1 MRVTSSAVTVN
12 ALPTIAGIT
21 TSTNNLC
28 VGTPLTLTAGAV
40 TGNGAITSYNW
51 SGPNGYTATTTTNTA
66 TLTPSTTA
74 ASGNYS
80 VSVTYAG
87 TGCNSATA
95 VTSAAVTVNALPTIA
110 SITSSAS
117 NLCVGT
123 PVTFTA
129 GAVTGTGSLVS
140 YNWSGPNSFS
150 TTTAVNSTSFTTTTA
165 AQSGV
170 YTLTVTYPGT
180 GCTSNAVTT
189 SPAVTVNDLPN
200 VASITAST
208 TQICTGSTITFT
220 AGAVTGA
227 GALASYNWTGPNS
240 FSTTTTSNSTAI
252 STTTT
257 AQSGVYSLTVT
268 YPGSGCTSNKVTTP
282 TITVNNIPSVT
293 SINLSATTLCAGSVL
308 TLNSIGATGTGSV
321 VSYNWSGPN
330 AYASTSATA
339 SQTYTLPGVLATGVY
354 SLNVTY
360 PGTGCTSNTVASS
373 ALTVNAT
380 PIVYNITGG
389 GAYCSGGSGVPVGV
403 SNSQIGVN
411 YQLYRDGAAIGS
423 PLAGTDAPLSFGLQT
438 VAGTY
443 SVLATNTANS
453 CNSNITGTTV
463 ISTSSSPNA
472 YTVTGGGTYCEGGS
486 GFAIGL
492 SGSDFGVTYQL
503 YRDGV
508 TVGSFITGTGAAIS
522 FGLQT
527 IDGNYTV
534 VANPGSTCS
543 LTMTGTSVVNMLPA
557 PNVYDMTGGGT
568 ICAGDAGV
576 RRRVARAG
584 PGRRGG
590 VAGVTAWQ
598 EGVVPVVS
606 SGCSGALPVD
616 WSTLDAGS
624 ACHSRRLR

>member
-1 MRVTSSAVTVN
+1 
-12 ALPTIAGIT
+12 
-21 TSTNNLC
+21 
-28 VGTPLTLTAGAV
+28 
-40 TGNGAITSYNW
+40 
-51 SGPNGYTATTTTNTA
+51 
-66 TLTPSTTA
+66 
-74 ASGNYS
+74 
-80 VSVTYAG
+80 
-87 TGCNSATA
+87 
-95 VTSAAVTVNALPTIA
+95 
-110 SITSSAS
+110 
-117 NLCVGT
+117 
-123 PVTFTA
+123 
-129 GAVTGTGSLVS
+129 
-140 YNWSGPNSFS
+140 
-150 TTTAVNSTSFTTTTA
+150 
-165 AQSGV
+165 V
-170 YTLTVTYPGT
+170 YTLSVTYPGT
-180 GCTSNAVTT
+180 GCTSNVVTT

-240 FSTTTTSNSTAI
+240 FSTTTTSNSTAV

-257 AQSGVYSLTVT
+257 AQSGIYSLTVT
-268 YPGSGCTSNKVTTP
+268 YPGTGCTSNKVTTP

-293 SINLSATTLCAGSVL
+293 SLNLSATTLCAGSVL
-308 TLNSIGATGTGSV
+308 TLNSIGATGTGGV

-373 ALTVNAT
+373 PLTVNAT

-389 GAYCSGGSGVPVGV
+389 GAYCGGGSGVPVGV

-423 PLAGTDAPLSFGLQT
+423 PVAGTDAPLSFGLQT
-438 VAGTY
+438 VVGTY
-443 SVLATNTANS
+443 SVQATNTANS

-472 YTVTGGGTYCEGGS
+472 YSVTGGGTYCEGGT

-492 SGSDFGVTYQL
+492 SGSDVGVTYQL

-508 TVGSFITGTGAAIS
+508 TVGSFVTGTGSAVS
-522 FGLQT
+522 FGLQ
-527 IDGNYTV
+527 IVGGNYTV

-576 RRRVARAG
+576 NVGLEWSVIGINYQLYRGATTVGSPAAG
-584 PGRRGG
+584 ITGPINFGLINTAGTYTILATNAITGCTSNMDSSAVITVNPAPATFNVTGG
-590 VAGVTAWQ
+590 GTTCFGTGSVTVGLDGSLSGFTYQLYNGSAAVGTPVAGTGAAISFGSQNVT
-598 EGVVPVVS
+598 GIYSVS
-606 SGCSGALPVD
+606 ATNTATSCTGGMTGTVTVIITPAPTAYLVSGGG
-616 WSTLDAGS
+616 TY
-624 ACHSRRLR
+624 